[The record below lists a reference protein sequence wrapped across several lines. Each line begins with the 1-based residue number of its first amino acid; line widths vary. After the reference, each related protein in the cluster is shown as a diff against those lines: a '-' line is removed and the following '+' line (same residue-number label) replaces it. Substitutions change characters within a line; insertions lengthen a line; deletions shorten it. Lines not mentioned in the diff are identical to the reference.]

1 MEGGEGWVVG
11 GDRWLWRMMG
21 LGDIGGDMWM
31 GWVVVVVVDFGI
43 CCFRVEVLDVGL
55 IEIVRLGRH
64 HW

>member
-1 MEGGEGWVVG
+1 
-11 GDRWLWRMMG
+11 MMG

>member
-1 MEGGEGWVVG
+1 
-11 GDRWLWRMMG
+11 MMG

-31 GWVVVVVVDFGI
+31 GWVVVVVVVVEFGI
-43 CCFRVEVLDVGL
+43 CCFGVEVLDVGS